1 MFKHIFRKNKSE
13 SNKAAQAVQ
22 REKFSKDLDENIK
35 CIQEVLAKCCDLES
49 RPIRIGRNRQI
60 RAHIFFL
67 DGMVDAGFMAANVL
81 KPLMLLDPGDTGGPK
96 LDDEILNSLLPAG
109 TVDIVKSPNIL
120 VSRVLSGSIAII
132 MEGRESAFAIEAI
145 GWQERAVEESQTET
159 VVKGAR
165 AGFVE
170 NIRVNRS
177 LIRRMIKYPGLKFE
191 RLNLGRIT
199 NTEVNIAYIDGIV
212 MEGLVEEIKRRI
224 AKIDTDGTADFGM
237 LQEMID
243 DSTFSIFH
251 QTYSTER
258 PDRACSCLLEGRAV
272 ILMDN
277 FPYVVVAPSVITQFF
292 QSAEDYSSKYL
303 VASFERLLRFVGL
316 NITVLLPGLYV
327 AIFSYH
333 HEMIPTE
340 LLKSISQARE
350 QLPFPIF
357 LEMLILELSF
367 EILREAGVRLPRPVG
382 QAVSI
387 VGALVIGQAAVAARL
402 VSPPSIIIVALTA
415 IASFTIPITE
425 GSDAHRLLRFP
436 VLLAAGAFGLPG
448 IITAWLMLLVH
459 LAGMRSFGVP
469 YLSPVSPFSLS
480 DWKDFLIRVPPSFM
494 KKRPTQTAKTNI
506 RRQGSWKRGGK

>member
-109 TVDIVKSPNIL
+109 TVDIVKNPNIL
-120 VSRVLSGSIAII
+120 VSRVLSGSIAMII
-132 MEGRESAFAIEAI
+132 EGRESAFAIEAI

-258 PDRACSCLLEGRAV
+258 PDRA
-272 ILMDN
+272 
-277 FPYVVVAPSVITQFF
+277 
-292 QSAEDYSSKYL
+292 
-303 VASFERLLRFVGL
+303 
-316 NITVLLPGLYV
+316 
-327 AIFSYH
+327 
-333 HEMIPTE
+333 
-340 LLKSISQARE
+340 
-350 QLPFPIF
+350 
-357 LEMLILELSF
+357 
-367 EILREAGVRLPRPVG
+367 
-382 QAVSI
+382 
-387 VGALVIGQAAVAARL
+387 
-402 VSPPSIIIVALTA
+402 
-415 IASFTIPITE
+415 
-425 GSDAHRLLRFP
+425 
-436 VLLAAGAFGLPG
+436 
-448 IITAWLMLLVH
+448 
-459 LAGMRSFGVP
+459 
-469 YLSPVSPFSLS
+469 
-480 DWKDFLIRVPPSFM
+480 
-494 KKRPTQTAKTNI
+494 
-506 RRQGSWKRGGK
+506 

>member
-1 MFKHIFRKNKSE
+1 MFGTIFRKNKSV

-22 REKFSKDLDENIK
+22 MQRFSKDLNKNIK
-35 CIQEVLAKCCDLES
+35 YIQQVLSKCCDLES

-60 RAHIFFL
+60 NARIFFI
-67 DGMVDAGFMAANVL
+67 DGMVDAAFMATNIL
-81 KPLMLLDPGDTGGPK
+81 EPLMLLEPGDDCG
-96 LDDEILNSLLPAG
+96 LEIHEEIFNSLLPAG
-109 TVDIVKSPNIL
+109 TVTIEQSPNML
-120 VSRVLSGSIAII
+120 VTRLLSGGIAIVV
-132 MEGRESAFAIEAI
+132 EGQEKAFAVEAI

-191 RLNLGRIT
+191 RLTVGRIT
-199 NTEVNIAYIDGIV
+199 NTEVNIAYIEGIV
-212 MEGLVEEIKRRI
+212 MEGLVEKVKERI
-224 AKIDTDGTADFGM
+224 ERIDIDGTANFGM

-243 DSTFSIFH
+243 DSTFSVFS
-251 QTYSTER
+251 QSYSTER
-258 PDRACSCLLEGRAV
+258 PDRACSCLLEGRV
-272 ILMDN
+272 LIIMDN
-277 FPYVVVAPSVITQFF
+277 FPFVTVVPSVITQFF
-292 QSAEDYSSKYL
+292 QSAEDYSTKYL
-303 VASFERLLRFVGL
+303 IASFVRLLRFIGL

-357 LEMLILELSF
+357 LEMLVLEISF

-415 IASFTIPITE
+415 IASFTIPIPE

-459 LAGMRSFGVP
+459 LSGLRSFGVP

-480 DWKDFLIRVPPSFM
+480 DWKDFLIRVPSSFM
-494 KKRPTQTAKTNI
+494 KTRPIQTGKSNI
-506 RRQGSWKRGGK
+506 RRQDNGKQGGK